1 MTLNQL
7 YYFRTAA
14 GQLNFHRTAE
24 QLMISQ
30 PSLSA
35 AIASLEREL
44 GVPLFL
50 RKGRHLELSKYGLL
64 YFKEVDALLGRLDSV
79 NATLKRAARPG
90 QGHIDVGYIAPSPP
104 NSCPRRCGPFS
115 SSQAMSRSPSAF
127 GSCPPGSCWTG

>member
-44 GVPLFL
+44 GVPSFSE
-50 RKGRHLELSKYGLL
+50 R
-64 YFKEVDALLGRLDSV
+64 DATW
-79 NATLKRAARPG
+79 N
-90 QGHIDVGYIAPSPP
+90 
-104 NSCPRRCGPFS
+104 
-115 SSQAMSRSPSAF
+115 
-127 GSCPPGSCWTG
+127 